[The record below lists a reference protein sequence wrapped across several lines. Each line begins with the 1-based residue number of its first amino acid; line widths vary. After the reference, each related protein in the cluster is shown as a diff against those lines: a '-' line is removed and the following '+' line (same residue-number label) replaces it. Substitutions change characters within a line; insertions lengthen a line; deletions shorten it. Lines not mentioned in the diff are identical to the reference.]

1 MIKHFMVFNYLDE
14 GNDPDCIY
22 FEGEMDKIVTDTQEV
37 ASRNFPECLKDASVK
52 SLFQKFPV
60 YKFAFCDK
68 DVTVEDGKEIKSKAT
83 NISVTYVMGKSVS
96 AIATAEELSRTSF
109 VMGKSVS
116 AIATAEEL
124 SHTSFSKGGMV
135 VGGIRSENGELTA
148 ILEHNKDRIRMIKQT
163 DVYSKETGI
172 EFLGDEQE

>member
-96 AIATAEELSRTSF
+96 AIATAEELS
-109 VMGKSVS
+109 
-116 AIATAEEL
+116 
-124 SHTSFSKGGMV
+124 HTSFSKGGMV